1 LEITVKT
8 PVTEMLGIEF
18 PILAFSHCRDVV
30 AEVTR
35 AGGFGV
41 LGATAHTPDALAV
54 DLQWIKD
61 QVGGKPFGVDVLL
74 PSKHAAPDTAKGPDP
89 LDKRYYDFVNELL
102 ARYGVEPLD
111 PENESRPVGAFGELT
126 DPEALATKLLDVAFE
141 YDIGLIASALGS
153 PPPALVSEAKSRN
166 VVVAAL
172 AGKVQHAE
180 RHVAAGVDLVVAQG
194 YEAGGHTGEVSTMV
208 LVPEVV
214 DAVAPVP
221 VVAAGGIG
229 RGRQMAAS
237 LALGA
242 GGVWCGSVWLTT
254 TEAETHPVVKER
266 FLEARSDQT
275 IRSRA
280 RTGKPAR
287 QLVSAWTEAWQQP
300 DAPPTLPLPTQYR
313 VAEPALYRAHH
324 SAEAGNDAARQ
335 LATYFVGQ
343 IVGSMNTVKPTR
355 QVVFELIDELI
366 DAVNSIN
373 TQLGDH

>member
-1 LEITVKT
+1 MRTA
-8 PVTEMLGIEF
+8 VTDMLGIEF

-30 AEVTR
+30 AEVSR

-41 LGATAHTPDALAV
+41 IGATAHTPDQLAV
-54 DLQWIKD
+54 DLEWIRSETGD
-61 QVGGKPFGVDVLL
+61 RPFGVDVLL
-74 PSKHAAPDTAKGPDP
+74 PSKHDEAVASGGPDP
-89 LDKRYYDFVNELL
+89 VGPEYYAFVNDLL
-102 ARYGVEPLD
+102 ARHGVD
-111 PENESRPVGAFGELT
+111 PIDTTGKEATSSFGELT

-141 YDIGLIASALGS
+141 HDTALIASALGA
-153 PPPALVSEAKSRN
+153 PPPSLVEEAKSRG

-180 RHVAAGVDLVVAQG
+180 RHVNAGVDLIVAQG
-194 YEAGGHTGEVSTMV
+194 YEAGGHTGEISTMV

-214 DAVAPVP
+214 DAVAPIP
-221 VVAAGGIG
+221 VLAAGGIG
-229 RGRQMAAS
+229 RGRQIAAS

-242 GGVWCGSVWLTT
+242 AGVWCGSVWLTT

-287 QLVSAWTEAWQQP
+287 QLTSAWTDAWQAP

-313 VAEPALYRAHH
+313 VSEPALFRAHK
-324 SAEAGNDAARQ
+324 SAESGNAAARQ

-343 IVGSMNTVKPTR
+343 IVGSMNHVKPTR
-355 QVVFELIDELI
+355 QVVFELIDELV
-366 DAVNSIN
+366 DAMNAVN
-373 TQLGDH
+373 TQIEAE

>member
-1 LEITVKT
+1 MKT
-8 PVTEMLGIEF
+8 TVTEMLGIEF

-30 AEVTR
+30 AEVSR

-41 LGATAHTPDALAV
+41 LGATAHTPDALAI
-54 DLQWIKD
+54 DLRWIKD
-61 QVGGKPFGVDVLL
+61 EVGGRPFGVDVLL
-74 PSKHAAPDTAKGPDP
+74 PTKHDLPSEAGRPDP
-89 LDKRYYDFVNELL
+89 VDERYWAFVNELL
-102 ARYGVEPLD
+102 ARHGVD
-111 PENESRPVGAFGELT
+111 PITPEERAPAGAFGELT
-126 DPEALATKLLDVAFE
+126 DPEGFADKLLDVSFDF
-141 YDIGLIASALGS
+141 DISLIASALG
-153 PPPALVSEAKSRN
+153 PPSPALVDAARSRD
-166 VVVAAL
+166 VTVAAL

-194 YEAGGHTGEVSTMV
+194 YEAGGHTGEIATMV

-242 GGVWCGSVWLTT
+242 AGVWCGSVWLTT
-254 TEAETHPVVKER
+254 LEAETHPVVKER
-266 FLEARSDQT
+266 FLGARSDQT
-275 IRSRA
+275 VRSRA

-287 QLVSAWTEAWQQP
+287 QLTSAWTEAWETA
-300 DAPPTLPLPTQYR
+300 DAPPTLPLPTQNR
-313 VAEPALYRAHH
+313 ISEPAIWRAHH
-324 SAEAGNDAARQ
+324 SAEAGNDAAKQ

-343 IVGSMNTVKPTR
+343 IVGTMNTVKPTR

-366 DAVNSIN
+366 DSVD
-373 TQLGDH
+373 QLNAQLAD

>member
-1 LEITVKT
+1 MRTA
-8 PVTEMLGIEF
+8 VTEMLGVEF

-30 AEVTR
+30 AEVSR

-41 LGATAHTPDALAV
+41 LGATAHTPDQLAV
-54 DLQWIKD
+54 DLAWIRD
-61 QVGGKPFGVDVLL
+61 ECGDKPFGLDVLL
-74 PSKHAAPDTAKGPDP
+74 PTKHATVGEGGGGTEIPQE
-89 LDKRYYDFVNELL
+89 YWDFVNGVL
-102 ARYGVEPLD
+102 AHHGVD
-111 PENESRPVGAFGELT
+111 PIGPETVRKGDGSGFGELT
-126 DPEALATKLLDVAFE
+126 DPEAFASKLLDVSF
-141 YDIGLIASALGS
+141 DFGISLIASALG
-153 PPPALVSEAKSRN
+153 PPPPSLVEAARAHD

-180 RHVAAGVDLVVAQG
+180 RHVNAGADLIVAQG
-194 YEAGGHTGEVSTMV
+194 YEAGGHTGEVATMV

-237 LALGA
+237 MALGA
-242 GGVWCGSVWLTT
+242 AGVWCGSVWLTT
-254 TEAETHPVVKER
+254 NEAETHPVVKQR

-275 IRSRA
+275 VRSRA

-300 DAPPTLPLPTQYR
+300 GAPATLPLPTQNQL
-313 VAEPALYRAHH
+313 AEPALFRAHH
-324 SAEAGNDAARQ
+324 SAEAGNEAATA

-343 IVGSMNTVKPTR
+343 VVGTMNKVKPTR
-355 QVVFELIDELI
+355 QVVFELVEEFI
-366 DAVNSIN
+366 DAIAGVN
-373 TQLGDH
+373 TQIDAE